1 MAKKNV
7 NYKAILKDG
16 LILMIAGLVFAF
28 IVKLGF
34 DQLRGDVEESPL
46 VSPIIQDNIDK
57 MKEIIGK
64 DAKAINQID
73 EQKRTPLMW
82 VAYLNYGDRE
92 LITKKP
98 EVKEGE
104 AAKPSLEEKRLEM
117 TKLLLSNGADV
128 KAVDEDNWTALI
140 WAAWTGM
147 PTVVE
152 ELVKAGSDVNAL
164 DNKKQS
170 ALMIAAQRGN
180 DKVVEILINAGA
192 DRTLKNE
199 DGKGAE
205 DLANEYMPQFS
216 DRKEHYEAVL
226 NALKAPA
233 QPKPVETS
241 PETSPA
247 EEKPAEEV
255 KEEPKAEEAAPAENQ
270 PKPVETSPET
280 SPAEEKPAE

>member
-64 DAKAINQID
+64 DAKTVNQQD

-92 LITKKP
+92 LITKKSTSKKEDGT
-98 EVKEGE
+98 EVE
-104 AAKPSLEEKRLEM
+104 KPSLEEKRLEM
-117 TKLLLSNGADV
+117 TKLLLENGADV
-128 KAVDEDNWTALI
+128 KAVDEDNWTALL
-140 WAAWTGM
+140 WASWTGM

-152 ELVKAGSDVNAL
+152 ALVKAGSDVNAL
-164 DNKKQS
+164 DTKKQS
-170 ALMIAAQRGN
+170 PLMVAAQRGN
-180 DKVVEILINAGA
+180 EKVVEILINAGA
-192 DRTLKNE
+192 DATLKNV
-199 DGKGAE
+199 DGKSAE
-205 DLANEYMPQFS
+205 DLANEYMAQFS
-216 DRKEHYEAVL
+216 SRKENYEATL
-226 NALKAPA
+226 KALKTPA
-233 QPKPVETS
+233 KKETHVEEKAVETS
-241 PETSPA
+241 PETSPEA
-247 EEKPAEEV
+247 PTEEAAPAEEV
-255 KEEPKAEEAAPAENQ
+255 KEEPKAE
-270 PKPVETSPET
+270 
-280 SPAEEKPAE
+280 

>member
-34 DQLRGDVEESPL
+34 DQLRGDVDESPL

-64 DAKAINQID
+64 DAKTVNQQD

-92 LITKKP
+92 LITKKSTSKKDDGT
-98 EVKEGE
+98 EVEN
-104 AAKPSLEEKRLEM
+104 PSLEEKRFEM
-117 TKLLLSNGADV
+117 TKLLLENGADV
-128 KAVDEDNWTALI
+128 KAVDEDNWTALL
-140 WAAWTGM
+140 WASWTGM

-233 QPKPVETS
+233 QPKVEEA
-241 PETSPA
+241 PAEEVKEAPKEEAAPA
-247 EEKPAEEV
+247 EEKPAE
-255 KEEPKAEEAAPAENQ
+255 
-270 PKPVETSPET
+270 
-280 SPAEEKPAE
+280 